1 MENILSIKFQHKHMR
16 DLLIKTKDYEII
28 EQNKWHDIYWGVC
41 TCKKHNLV
49 GKNQLGTLLMKIR
62 GSLI

>member
-1 MENILSIKFQHKHMR
+1 MR

-41 TCKKHNLV
+41 TCKKHNLF